1 MRTVPDQTPTPAA
14 AQHPVDKFRPAGG
27 LRQRLKLMTRFLHDP
42 KAVIGCLILL
52 TFLLMALLAPVLA
65 PGDPGKFVARRNQPP
80 SMKHILGT
88 TGNGQDVF
96 AQLVWGSRVSL
107 GVGFSVGLLTTMIG
121 LALGMTGGYKR
132 GLIDGLINLFTN
144 IFLIIPGLPL
154 LITLSSFLPP
164 GLMTVVLVLTFTG
177 WAWPARVFRSLTL
190 SLREKD
196 FVSASVVSGEGTP
209 RIIFSE
215 ILPNMMSLV
224 VSSFFG
230 ASVYAIGA
238 DAGLAF
244 LGFEDVNT
252 VSWGTMLFWAS
263 NNSAMLQGAWWTILP
278 PGLCIALVAF
288 GTTMLIYSIDEV
300 TNPRLRSEKE
310 VNHVLKRYKI
320 GNRRSTPVLRA
331 KV

>member
-1 MRTVPDQTPTPAA
+1 MSWLA
-14 AQHPVDKFRPAGG
+14 
-27 LRQRLKLMTRFLHDP
+27 RFVHDP
-42 KAVIGCLILL
+42 KAVVGSLILL
-52 TFLLMALLAPVLA
+52 IFLLMALLAPVLA
-65 PGDPGKFVARRNQPP
+65 PGDPGRFVARRNQPP
-80 SMKHILGT
+80 SLEHLLGT

-96 AQLVWGSRVSL
+96 AQLVWGSRISL
-107 GVGFSVGLLTTMIG
+107 GVGFSVGLLTTLIG

-132 GLIDGLINLFTN
+132 GPIDSLLNLFTN

-164 GLMTVVLVLTFTG
+164 GLMTVIFVLTFTG

-196 FVSASVVSGEGTP
+196 FVSASVVSGESTP

-244 LGFEDVNT
+244 LGFQNVNT

-300 TNPRLRSEKE
+300 TNPRLKSEKE

-320 GNRRSTPVLRA
+320 SNRRSTPVIRE
-331 KV
+331 KIG